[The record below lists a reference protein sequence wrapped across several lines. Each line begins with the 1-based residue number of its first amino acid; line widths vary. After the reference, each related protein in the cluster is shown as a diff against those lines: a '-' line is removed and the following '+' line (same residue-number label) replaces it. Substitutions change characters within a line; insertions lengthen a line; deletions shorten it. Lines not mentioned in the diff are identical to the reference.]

1 MFRRIKD
8 ISASNKRALRVTMV
22 IMLLVLTFSLMACA
36 GSIPMLEAVALP
48 EATSPASNPELNP
61 LATPAIVAEDYLLP
75 PESTTDTIRVT
86 DLEVYPT
93 EVKPGEQI
101 LVTASIVNTSDL
113 EANYTV
119 ELKVNEIVKFT
130 TEVKLPAG
138 DTGDLQVVGREEAP
152 GIYTVSLGGL
162 IRQFVVRQSAKPQDD
177 SGPILLG
184 SAEPENIVTEPEQ
197 NAGACCGSGAT
208 SQGSCGCG
216 GSSPS
221 QSDDG
226 PSSQGDCGCGG

>member
-8 ISASNKRALRVTMV
+8 ALSSKKRALRVTV
-22 IMLLVLTFSLMACA
+22 VVMLLALTFSLVACA
-36 GSIPMLEAVALP
+36 GSIPTLEAPAP
-48 EATSPASNPELNP
+48 TSSPELNP
-61 LATPAIVAEDYLLP
+61 PAVPAIAAEA
-75 PESTTDTIRVT
+75 TTADTFRVT

-93 EVKPGEQI
+93 EVKSGEQI
-101 LVTASIVNTSDL
+101 LVTASIVNTGDL

-138 DTGDLQVVGREEAP
+138 DTSDLQVVGREVVP
-152 GIYTVSLGGL
+152 GIYTVSLGRL
-162 IRQFVVRQSAKPQDD
+162 TRQFVVRELAEPQDGG
-177 SGPILLG
+177 GPILLG

-197 NAGACCGSGAT
+197 NAGACCGG
-208 SQGSCGCG
+208 GSCGCG

-221 QSDDG
+221 QSDNG
-226 PSSQGDCGCGG
+226 PSSQGGCGCGQQTKILPGDIRQY